1 MKNMNRKQ
9 KIIVSITGIFLVLL
23 ILVGLTYAYFL
34 TRIQGNTNTKS
45 ISVTT
50 ADLKLT
56 YGDGNGIIAPT
67 DKLLPGTTL
76 QSKTFTVTNEGDSK
90 TEYGV
95 IFDKVFNELS
105 RQQDLVYTLNCTSTI
120 GNCNGVTNETIFPN
134 GGGTKDNGTGYGI
147 AVTNS
152 IEKNAVHTY
161 TLVVKYLD
169 PNVDQS
175 EDMGKTIQARVNIAD
190 LKSLNP
196 YSSDTTNTIA
206 KAVVNNAMTVT
217 SSNKAKGYAE
227 FLPTPKTTPAKEKS
241 LDNEASLSMTTDDEG
256 ITYYYRGAVNN
267 NYVNFAN
274 KCWRIVR
281 IEGDGSIKLILDDN
295 TTICNSSTYSRD
307 WRIGDEVIYGYDSK
321 YYANYD
327 NYSGGLKTSL
337 TDWYNSKMK
346 TYESKLKSESICLGD
361 LTTKY
366 NHAITPQPY
375 SQTGQDEYFS
385 YATHNNSTSGISTL
399 RCTGEKTK
407 AAYAYTITEDEVLH
421 AGAINYNL
429 RESSSIGKFY
439 LNGRYTL
446 GETNGYGWYGF
457 WTITPMYRLFTPNNN
472 IDSYVDSVAVVD
484 GVGKNG
490 NNLVT
495 GYYTFYARPMV
506 TLKAGTVLASGDG
519 SKTTPYVVS

>member
-34 TRIQGNTNTKS
+34 TKINGNTNAKS

-120 GNCNGVTNETIFPN
+120 GNCNGVSNETIFPN

-196 YSSDTTNTIA
+196 YSADTTNTIA
-206 KAVVNNAMTVT
+206 KAVVNNAIAVT
-217 SSNKAKGYAE
+217 SAQKAKGYAE
-227 FLPTPKTTPAKEKS
+227 FLATPKTTPAKVATSE
-241 LDNEASLSMTTDDEG
+241 NESSLSMTTDDNG
-256 ITYYYRGAVNN
+256 ITYYYRGNVTN
-267 NYVNFAN
+267 NYVDFAGM
-274 KCWRIVR
+274 CWRIVR
-281 IEGDGSIKLILDDN
+281 IAGDGSLKLILEDGNATCDHSSFTGN
-295 TTICNSSTYSRD
+295 WITSQDLTT
-307 WRIGDEVIYGYDSK
+307 
-321 YYANYD
+321 
-327 NYSGGLKTSL
+327 
-337 TDWYNSKMK
+337 WYNSKLK
-346 TYESKLKSESICLGD
+346 SKESKLKSESACLGD
-361 LTTKY
+361 LETKY
-366 NHAITPQPY
+366 NLSSLNYEAGVYT
-375 SQTGQDEYFS
+375 SGGGTMSKTGQLYEYDTF
-385 YATHNNSTSGISTL
+385 N
-399 RCTGEKTK
+399 
-407 AAYAYTITEDEVLH
+407 
-421 AGAINYNL
+421 
-429 RESSSIGKFY
+429 
-439 LNGRYTL
+439 
-446 GETNGYGWYGF
+446 
-457 WTITPMYRLFTPNNN
+457 RL
-472 IDSYVDSVAVVD
+472 
-484 GVGKNG
+484 KNG
-490 NNLVT
+490 NSSLRCNGDKATASYIYEITADEVAYAGCISEREYAKTYLINDFAKKDWTNTFRTISLAKNFDGNQYYYRVTTTGMLYSIKKFNLGDT
-495 GYYTFYARPMV
+495 DSYASYNALKRPMV
-506 TLKAGTVLASGDG
+506 TLKKGTVFSSGDG
-519 SKTTPYVVS
+519 FKTTPYVVS

>member
-34 TRIQGNTNTKS
+34 TKINGNTNAKS

-67 DKLLPGTTL
+67 SKLLPGTTL

-105 RQQDLVYTLNCTSTI
+105 RQQDLVYTLSCTSTI

-161 TLVVKYLD
+161 TLVVKYLE

-190 LKSLNP
+190 MRSLNP
-196 YSSDTTNTIA
+196 YSADTTNTIA
-206 KAVVNNAMTVT
+206 KAVVNNAIAVT
-217 SSNKAKGYAE
+217 SAQKAKGYAE
-227 FLPTPKTTPAKEKS
+227 FLATPKTTPAKEPS
-241 LDNEASLSMTTDDEG
+241 LKNESSLSMTTDDYG

-274 KCWRIVR
+274 RCWRIVR
-281 IEGDGSIKLILDDN
+281 ISGDGSIKLILDDN
-295 TTICNSSTYSRD
+295 NTTCNSSTYSQN
-307 WRIGDEVIYGYDSK
+307 WIIGDPIKYGYDSK
-321 YYANYD
+321 YYADYE

-337 TDWYNSKMK
+337 TTWYNSNIKS
-346 TYESKLKSESICLGD
+346 YESKLKSENMCLGD
-361 LTTKY
+361 VSTKY
-366 NHAITPQPY
+366 NKGIGYGY
-375 SQTGQDEYFS
+375 SYTQSDDESFS
-385 YATHNNSTSGISTL
+385 YHAYSETNLMCNGSKI
-399 RCTGEKTK
+399 
-407 AAYAYTITEDEVLH
+407 AASYVYTITEDEVSH
-421 AGAINYNL
+421 AGARRERHYNDTIYHYL
-429 RESSSIGKFY
+429 RSGK
-439 LNGRYTL
+439 
-446 GETNGYGWYGF
+446 GF
-457 WTITPMYRLFTPNNN
+457 WTITPAYRLFANEGVK
-472 IDSYVDSVAVVD
+472 SHFDSVYTVD
-484 GVGKNG
+484 LYGYNGTVGVI
-490 NNLVT
+490 
-495 GYYTFYARPMV
+495 YTESSNYFYARPMV
-506 TLKAGTVLASGDG
+506 TLKKGTVLSSGDG
-519 SKTTPYVVS
+519 SKKTPYVVS

>member
-9 KIIVSITGIFLVLL
+9 KIIVSITGIFIVLL

-34 TRIQGNTNTKS
+34 TRISGNTNTKS

-105 RQQDLVYTLNCTSTI
+105 RQQDLVYTLSCTSTI
-120 GNCNGVTNETIFPN
+120 GNCNGVSTETIFPN

-152 IEKNAVHTY
+152 IEKDAVHTY

-190 LKSLNP
+190 MKSLNP
-196 YSSDTTNTIA
+196 YSSDTTNTVA
-206 KAVVNNAMTVT
+206 KAVVNNAIALT
-217 SSNKAKGYAE
+217 SAQKAKGYAE
-227 FLPTPKTTPAKEKS
+227 FLATPKTTPAKEKS
-241 LDNEASLSMTTDDEG
+241 LKDEASLSMTTDDDG

-274 KCWRIVR
+274 RCWRIVR
-281 IEGDGSIKLILDDN
+281 IAGDGSIKLILDDN
-295 TTICNSSTYSRD
+295 TTTCNSSTYTRN
-307 WRIGDEVIYGYDSK
+307 WTIGDEVVYGYDSN
-321 YYANYD
+321 YYPDYE

-337 TDWYNSKMK
+337 TTWYNSNMK
-346 TYESKLKSESICLGD
+346 SYESKLKSESICLGD

-366 NHAITPQPY
+366 NKDD
-375 SQTGQDEYFS
+375 STGAYTTGKYDTTFD
-385 YATHNNSTSGISTL
+385 YAAVVNARNGVSTL
-399 RCTGEKTK
+399 RCSGIK
-407 AAYAYTITEDEVLH
+407 ANSSFVYTITEDEVLH
-421 AGAINYNL
+421 SGAVYVDRSWSDIDPSN
-429 RESSSIGKFY
+429 FY

-446 GETNGYGWYGF
+446 GEKNNFGWYSF
-457 WTITPMYRLFTPNNN
+457 WTITPSYRLFGRSGVE
-472 IDSYVDSVAVVD
+472 SYVTNIFTVD
-484 GVGKNG
+484 LVGKNG
-490 NNLVT
+490 TIGVIDD
-495 GYYTFYARPMV
+495 FYARPMV
-506 TLKAGTVLASGDG
+506 TLKKGTVFSSGDG
-519 SKTTPYVVS
+519 YKTTPFVVS

>member
-34 TRIQGNTNTKS
+34 TKINGNTNAKS

-105 RQQDLVYTLNCTSTI
+105 RQQDLVYTLSCTSTI

-152 IEKNAVHTY
+152 IEVGATHSYVLT
-161 TLVVKYLD
+161 VKYLE

-175 EDMGKTIQARVNIAD
+175 IDMGKTIQGRVTIAD
-190 LKSLNP
+190 MRSLNP
-196 YSSDTTNTIA
+196 YSADTTNTIA

-267 NYVNFAN
+267 NYVNFSGM
-274 KCWRIVR
+274 CWRVVR
-281 IEGDGSIKLILDDN
+281 IAGDGSIKLILEDGNSTCESSSHTGNWIIHQDL
-295 TTICNSSTYSRD
+295 TT
-307 WRIGDEVIYGYDSK
+307 
-321 YYANYD
+321 
-327 NYSGGLKTSL
+327 
-337 TDWYNSKMK
+337 WYNSKLK
-346 TYESKLKSESICLGD
+346 SNESKLKSESVCLGD
-361 LTTKY
+361 LETKY
-366 NHAITPQPY
+366 NLSSLNYKVGEYTSGGDAM
-375 SQTGQDEYFS
+375 SKTGQLYEYDTF
-385 YATHNNSTSGISTL
+385 N
-399 RCTGEKTK
+399 
-407 AAYAYTITEDEVLH
+407 
-421 AGAINYNL
+421 
-429 RESSSIGKFY
+429 
-439 LNGRYTL
+439 
-446 GETNGYGWYGF
+446 
-457 WTITPMYRLFTPNNN
+457 RL
-472 IDSYVDSVAVVD
+472 
-484 GVGKNG
+484 KNG
-490 NNLVT
+490 NSSLRCNGDKATPSYIYEITADEVAYAGCISEREYAKTYLIDFANKDWT
-495 GYYTFYARPMV
+495 YTFRTISLAKNFDGDQYYYRVTTTGMLYSIRKFNYNDTDSYASYTARKRSMV
-506 TLKAGTVLASGDG
+506 TLKTGTVLASGDG

>member
-206 KAVVNNAMTVT
+206 KAVVNNAIAVT
-217 SSNKAKGYAE
+217 SAQKAKGYAE
-227 FLPTPKTTPAKEKS
+227 FLATPKTTPAKVATSE
-241 LDNEASLSMTTDDEG
+241 NESSLSMTTDDDG
-256 ITYYYRGAVNN
+256 ITYYYRGNVTN
-267 NYVNFAN
+267 NYVNFSGM
-274 KCWRIVR
+274 CWRVVR
-281 IEGDGSIKLILDDN
+281 IAGDGSIKLILEDKSTSCDHSSFTGN
-295 TTICNSSTYSRD
+295 WITSQDLTTWYT
-307 WRIGDEVIYGYDSK
+307 SK
-321 YYANYD
+321 IKSN
-327 NYSGGLKTSL
+327 
-337 TDWYNSKMK
+337 
-346 TYESKLKSESICLGD
+346 ESKLKSENTCLGD
-361 LTTKY
+361 LETKY
-366 NHAITPQPY
+366 NLSSLKYWDGSYSSGTP
-375 SQTGQDEYFS
+375 SDDKTGQLFEYD
-385 YATHNNSTSGISTL
+385 TLHRLTSGNTNL
-399 RCTGEKTK
+399 RCNGSK
-407 AAYAYTITEDEVLH
+407 ATQSYIYQITADEVAH
-421 AGAINYNL
+421 AGCVDGYEYA
-429 RESSSIGKFY
+429 STY
-439 LNGRYTL
+439 LVNDFTKGD
-446 GETNGYGWYGF
+446 
-457 WTITPMYRLFTPNNN
+457 WTSTFRTI
-472 IDSYVDSVAVVD
+472 SVAKNLD
-484 GVGKNG
+484 GKDYYYRVTSTGRLYSI
-490 NNLVT
+490 NNFNANYPDIDAT
-495 GYYTFYARPMV
+495 ERSKYRPMV
-506 TLKAGTVLASGDG
+506 TLKTGTVSSSGDG